1 MAARSPIADLHSIRH
16 RRIRRSAAIG
26 ILPALLVTGWLL
38 FWAAPAGAW
47 SAVVP
52 TITSASVSVEPAT
65 SQTAH
70 DECATG
76 VSASS
81 CETVLTVIHV
91 HVQLPAGGG
100 EDCQGPT
107 HVGYASEINSEG
119 RLKNYWLG
127 DNQGQNCGSMEGCPE
142 HAACELTWTAEPFAY
157 GGKVDCTH
165 RSFAVEVSLEYL
177 GNGEGYSKAYP
188 VTIEPPKGCKEE
200 GGGTSGTGTSG
211 TGTGSSGRGG
221 GGESG
226 SDCLATASCVV
237 PFLRPPQVLHG
248 TAVLLHADG
257 TSERLRDA
265 HGVQG
270 GDTIKTGSKSAARIR
285 FDNDDDLTLGPN
297 TSVKV
302 VSRGSILSSVL
313 CGVGCSV
320 LVPAI
325 SVAGEV
331 IWRIS
336 GGAPPLL
343 LGGFNPYAETWPDF
357 AGYTTAPILHEGL
370 PSGAPGGR
378 ASDVGQLAQARN
390 ASAGAVFTLETT
402 PSAMRV
408 SVYAGAVRLRNIR
421 GKRKQTV
428 NVKAGFQS
436 LVNGTRVPS
445 KPRRFKPPTQPF
457 WK

>member
-1 MAARSPIADLHSIRH
+1 MSEAPSLQGYENRRPRPGRGLRRALGCLSLAIGLLVLMAS
-16 RRIRRSAAIG
+16 SAAAATVTSATYD
-26 ILPALLVTGWLL
+26 PATHTLTTQWTLNPGECSL
-38 FWAAPAGAW
+38 
-47 SAVVP
+47 AVVESP
-52 TITSASVSVEPAT
+52 DNTVTEYNNELTDGNMLHPYPNCGNTSN
-65 SQTAH
+65 TA
-70 DECATG
+70 EVG
-76 VSASS
+76 
-81 CETVLTVIHV
+81 ETPGTYY
-91 HVQLPAGGG
+91 VQLEYHPANSNADVGSNVLSFTIPTAGGG
-100 EDCQGPT
+100 
-107 HVGYASEINSEG
+107 
-119 RLKNYWLG
+119 
-127 DNQGQNCGSMEGCPE
+127 GSG
-142 HAACELTWTAEPFAY
+142 
-157 GGKVDCTH
+157 
-165 RSFAVEVSLEYL
+165 
-177 GNGEGYSKAYP
+177 GNGGS
-188 VTIEPPKGCKEE
+188 
-200 GGGTSGTGTSG
+200 GGGGGSGAGG
-211 TGTGSSGRGG
+211 GG

-257 TSERLRDA
+257 TSEPLRDA

-302 VSRGSILSSVL
+302 VSRGNIVSSIL

-320 LVPAI
+320 LGPAI
-325 SVAGEV
+325 SVVGEV

-378 ASDVGQLAQARN
+378 TSDVSQLAQARN
-390 ASAGAVFTLETT
+390 ASAGAVFTIETT

-436 LVNGTRVPS
+436 LVNGARVPS
-445 KPRRFKPPTQPF
+445 KPRRFKPPKQPF

>member
-1 MAARSPIADLHSIRH
+1 MAAKLLTGGSHNA
-16 RRIRRSAAIG
+16 RRRLGRRFAAIG
-26 ILPALLVTGWLL
+26 VLPALLLTGWLL

-52 TITSASVSVEPAT
+52 TIASASVSVGPAT

-76 VSASS
+76 ISASS
-81 CETVLTVIHV
+81 CGQVLTVIDV
-91 HVQLPAGGG
+91 HVQIPAGGG

-119 RLKNYWLG
+119 HLKNYWLG
-127 DNQGQNCGSMEGCPE
+127 DNQGQDCGSMGGCPE
-142 HAACELTWTAEPFAY
+142 HAACELTWTADPFAY

-165 RSFAVEVSLEYL
+165 SSFAVEVSLEYL

-188 VTIEPPKGCKEE
+188 VTIEPPNGCKEE
-200 GGGTSGTGTSG
+200 SSGTSGTSTSG
-211 TGTGSSGRGG
+211 SGTGSSGGGG

-237 PFLRPPQVLHG
+237 PFLRAPQVLHG

-257 TSERLRDA
+257 TSEPLGDA
-265 HGVQG
+265 PGVQG

-285 FDNDDDLTLGPN
+285 FDNDDDLTVGPN

-313 CGVGCSV
+313 CGVGCIV

-325 SVAGEV
+325 EVAGEV

-378 ASDVGQLAQARN
+378 TSDVGQLAQASN
-390 ASAGAVFTLETT
+390 ASAGVVFTIQTT
-402 PSAMRV
+402 PSTMRV
-408 SVYAGAVRLRNIR
+408 SVYAGALRLRDIR

-428 NVKAGFQS
+428 NVKSGFQS

-445 KPRRFKPPTQPF
+445 KPRRFKPPAQPF